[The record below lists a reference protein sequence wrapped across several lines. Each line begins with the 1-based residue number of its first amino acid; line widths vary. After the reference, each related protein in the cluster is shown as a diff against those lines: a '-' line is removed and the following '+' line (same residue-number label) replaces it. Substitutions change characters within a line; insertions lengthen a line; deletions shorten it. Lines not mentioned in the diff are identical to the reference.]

1 MPARNGPVRWF
12 EVLVPRETLARA
24 AELLATPGNV
34 ELDRSPAAGGLDMDA
49 LRALLDE
56 HRRLQR
62 GYARHWPESR
72 VARSGDARQPEGL
85 GSDAVDCLRQWEER
99 AGPLVRELEAL
110 EREREALALVRD
122 FLSLAREERVLD
134 IGRLARGG
142 DAATA
147 RLLVLPPD
155 APVPALAER
164 VLRLRVD
171 GAQHA
176 FLLLLGPR
184 EDVLGVAGARAVPQG
199 RLLELPRW
207 LEGDAPR
214 ALAMVGEKL
223 QALQQQADRLRDS
236 IRGVGE
242 ALGLAEALGHVRRL
256 EWMTE
261 HLGGACLG
269 EYLARITGW
278 TSAPDP
284 DTLAAPLRR
293 ARIPAVAGFLAPP
306 AGREPPT
313 LTRNPAWA
321 RPFELFVRLMGTPG
335 QGETDPS
342 RLLAFIA
349 PLLFGYMFGDL
360 GQGALLVVAG
370 LLLRRRWPALAML
383 IPGGVAA
390 MLFGLAFGSVFTRE
404 GLVGPLWVNPLAAP
418 LPVLAVPLI
427 AGAVLMLLGLLLN
440 ALAAW
445 QNGRGADWLRVQ
457 AGLVVAYAG
466 AVTAFLAPLPGGI
479 LAGIGVL
486 WYLGG
491 TASRWREL
499 GAAGVLGRAGELLER
514 LFQLLVNTVSFVR
527 VGAFA
532 LAHAGLSMAVTG
544 LAAAAPHGL
553 VEYAIL
559 ITGNAAILAI
569 EGLVVGIQT
578 TRLILFEFFIRFL
591 QAGGR
596 PFRPSVPPA

>member
-1 MPARNGPVRWF
+1 MPARNGSLRWF
-12 EVLVPRETLARA
+12 EVLVPRAALARA
-24 AELLATPGNV
+24 AELLAAPGEV
-34 ELDRSPAAGGLDMDA
+34 ELDRAPAAGGLDTEA

-56 HRRLQR
+56 HQRLRRD
-62 GYARHWPESR
+62 YAGHWPESR
-72 VARSGDARQPEGL
+72 VARTGDTRQPERL
-85 GSDAVDCLRQWEER
+85 GTAAVDCLRQWEGR
-99 AGPLVRELEAL
+99 AAPLVHELETL
-110 EREREALALVRD
+110 DREREALTLLRD
-122 FLSLAREERVLD
+122 FLALAGEEPGLD

-142 DAATA
+142 EAATA

-155 APVPALAER
+155 APTPELAER

-171 GAQHA
+171 GPDHA

-184 EDVLGVAGARAVPQG
+184 QDVLAVAGEAALPQG
-199 RLLELPRW
+199 RLIELPLW
-207 LEGDAPR
+207 LQGDQPR
-214 ALAMVGEKL
+214 ALA
-223 QALQQQADRLRDS
+223 ALEERLAALRGQADRLRDS
-236 IRGVGE
+236 IRGIGE

-269 EYLARITGW
+269 EYLARIDGW

-293 ARIPAVAGFLAPP
+293 AGIPAVAGFVPPP

-342 RLLAFIA
+342 RLLAVIA

-360 GQGALLVVAG
+360 GQGAVLLLAG
-370 LLLRRRWPALAML
+370 LVLRRRWPALAML
-383 IPGGVAA
+383 IPGGLAA
-390 MLFGLAFGSVFTRE
+390 MLFGLAFGSVFARE
-404 GLVGPLWVNPLAAP
+404 GLVGPLWVNPLVAP
-418 LPVLAVPLI
+418 LPVLAVPLVG
-427 AGAVLMLLGLLLN
+427 GAALMLLGLLLN

-445 QNGRGADWLRVQ
+445 QTGRGGDWLRVQ
-457 AGLVVAYAG
+457 AGLVLAYGG
-466 AVTAFLAPLPGGI
+466 AVAAFVAPLFGI
-479 LAGIGVL
+479 AAAGLGAL
-486 WYLGG
+486 WYLAGS
-491 TASRWREL
+491 ASQWREL
-499 GAAGVLGRAGELLER
+499 GTAGVLGRAGELLER

-544 LAAAAPHGL
+544 LALAAPHG
-553 VEYAIL
+553 VIEYTIL
-559 ITGNAAILAI
+559 AVGNAAILAI

-596 PFRPSVPPA
+596 PFRPSLPPT